1 MASFFDKLKKGMGI
15 EESELK
21 EEVKKPEEKPRK
33 IKKAAVMAKNK
44 KNAEQVQELKIET
57 PEAPEK
63 ETEIAKPAEPPL
75 AEIPQPKVIQNLKN
89 IKEEGEGGNKEK
101 KQWAEEIEESA
112 GQLAIDVYQTEK
124 DLVIQSA
131 IAGVG
136 IDKLDI
142 SMERDVITI
151 KGIRRKPFEEE
162 GDYFVQECYWGPF
175 ARQVIMPAEVDPDK
189 AEASMK
195 EGILT
200 IRIPRILRE
209 KKRTIKVKI

>member
-15 EESELK
+15 EELESK
-21 EEVKKPEEKPRK
+21 EEIKKSEEKPRK
-33 IKKAAVMAKNK
+33 TRKTAVVAKNK

-63 ETEIAKPAEPPL
+63 EIETAKPAEPPL

-89 IKEEGEGGNKEK
+89 IKEEGENKEK

-112 GQLAIDVYQTEK
+112 GQLAIDVYQTET